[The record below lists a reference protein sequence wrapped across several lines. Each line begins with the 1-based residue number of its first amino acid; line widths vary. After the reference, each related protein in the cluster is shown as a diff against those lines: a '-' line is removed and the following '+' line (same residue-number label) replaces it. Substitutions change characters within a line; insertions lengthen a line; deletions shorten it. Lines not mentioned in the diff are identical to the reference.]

1 MRRQLKDSPKGVERE
16 LNGNLVRATINPTGK
31 VLPLN
36 VTPYQPYLCPVCG
49 ADAGLTD
56 RMATILAL
64 EFEDGSMKDFPV
76 WSHRKCFDAC
86 PEIVEA

>member
-1 MRRQLKDSPKGVERE
+1 VPAAAVFQLPIGFSESFSERIVSQRSW
-16 LNGNLVRATINPTGK
+16 LTSLYSTIS
-31 VLPLN
+31 
-36 VTPYQPYLCPVCG
+36 PYQPYLCPVCG